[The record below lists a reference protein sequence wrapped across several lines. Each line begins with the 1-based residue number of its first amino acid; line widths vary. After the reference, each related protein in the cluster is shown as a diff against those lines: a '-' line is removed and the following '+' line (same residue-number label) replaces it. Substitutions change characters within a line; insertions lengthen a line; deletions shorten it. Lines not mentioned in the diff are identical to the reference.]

1 MKSEVSSEEAI
12 ERWDLNAERWAEE
25 VGDEGGPHREVLLNP
40 VIFDL
45 MGEVE
50 GHRILDAGCGEG
62 YLSRMLASKGASV
75 VGVDYSKAL
84 LWFAKERTSPEL
96 CVEYLHGSCEKLN
109 FLADESFDKIVS
121 NMVMGDL
128 ADLGSALGE
137 MYRLLRPRG
146 CFVFTILHPCF
157 GKPLDHIYVEE
168 GLVLQLPTSSGRW
181 KKDKDGKALYWSVD
195 KYFEEGPYE
204 VNLSPGNA
212 SGKRVKDLKNLIN
225 FHRTLTTYFRAI
237 KRAGFIIDDLVEP
250 LPNEEKLTKYPW
262 FVEDFRIPNFM
273 AFKIKKIRQTLPN
286 A

>member
-1 MKSEVSSEEAI
+1 MKYELSSEEAI
-12 ERWDLNAERWAEE
+12 KRWDLCAERWAEE

-45 MGEVE
+45 LGEVE
-50 GHRILDAGCGEG
+50 GRRILDAGCGEG

-84 LWFAKERTSPEL
+84 LKFARERTPPEL
-96 CVEYLHGSCEKLN
+96 CVEYLRGSCERLD

-157 GKPLDHIYVEE
+157 A
-168 GLVLQLPTSSGRW
+168 TSSGGWIR
-181 KKDKDGKALYWSVD
+181 DSDGKALYWGVD

-204 VNLSPGNA
+204 VNLSPANA

-273 AFKIKKIRQTLPN
+273 AFKLKKDRHYRMRDYRHTR
-286 A
+286 

>member
-1 MKSEVSSEEAI
+1 MKREVSSEEAI
-12 ERWDLNAERWAEE
+12 ERWDLYAERWAEE

-45 MGEVE
+45 LGEVVE
-50 GHRILDAGCGEG
+50 RRILDAGCGEG

-75 VGVDYSKAL
+75 VGLDYSKTMVKL
-84 LWFAKERTSPEL
+84 AKERTPAEL
-96 CVEYLHGSCEKLN
+96 CVEYLHGSCERLN

-128 ADLGSALGE
+128 ADLGSAFDE
-137 MYRLLRPRG
+137 IHRLLKPRG

-157 GKPLDHIYVEE
+157 A
-168 GLVLQLPTSSGRW
+168 TSSGGWAR
-181 KKDKDGKALYWSVD
+181 DSDGKALYWSVD

-204 VNLSPGNA
+204 VDLSPVNA
-212 SGKRVKDLKNLIN
+212 SGNRVKDLKSLIN

-237 KRAGFIIDDLVEP
+237 KRAGLIIDDLVEP

-262 FVEDFRIPNFM
+262 FVKDLRIPNFM
-273 AFKIKKIRQTLPN
+273 AFKLRRIRQTLPN